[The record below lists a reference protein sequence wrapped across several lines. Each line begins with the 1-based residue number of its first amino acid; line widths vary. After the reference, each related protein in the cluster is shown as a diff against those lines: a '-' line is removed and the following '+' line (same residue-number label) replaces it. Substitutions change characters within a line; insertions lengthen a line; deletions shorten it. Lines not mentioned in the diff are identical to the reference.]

1 MAPIDGAASGGL
13 CILPNLE
20 MNRINFPHETETDG
34 TLILTKTVNTAV
46 RVGYS
51 GSPPT
56 ASMQV
61 TMSMH
66 DGSGEITANRVT
78 TGKPMY
84 TGSSNSLTQKMKTEV
99 PPQPDLDPAGS
110 GVARGA
116 CVAEATFMFKFSV
129 TASQVRGNSTNT
141 PVWLRFTVEGAP
153 NLYVETAPFRLVAR
167 KDERETVATL
177 MMSALKS
184 TKQASAALDKAIAK
198 PPTNHPGD
206 AQILIDARTLMDQAR
221 AKLQQHSAAPQPST
235 NGGGAPVTVGAAV
248 AAPQPIA
255 NGGGALVAVSD
266 GHDDPRWE
274 DNALISQLVAEIR
287 ETPDGAALL
296 GQLTD
301 DGDIVPPPPTRQRT
315 EEPPLDVRSL
325 FGSRP
330 CRRPGRR
337 LCWWVPRPG

>member
-1 MAPIDGAASGGL
+1 MAPIDGTASSGL

-51 GSPPT
+51 GSLPT

-84 TGSSNSLTQKMKTEV
+84 KGSSNSLTQKMKTEV

-153 NLYVETAPFRLVAR
+153 NLYVDTEHFRLVAK
-167 KDERETVATL
+167 KDKRESEAKL
-177 MMSALKS
+177 MKNALTSIEQVSCREGNSPRPSSDPTPRANHQTPQPNCISPSRRAPTPNPNPNK
-184 TKQASAALDKAIAK
+184 ASAALDKAIAK
-198 PPTNHPGD
+198 PPTNHPAD
-206 AQILIDARTLMDQAR
+206 AQILIEAR
-221 AKLQQHSAAPQPST
+221 
-235 NGGGAPVTVGAAV
+235 GCV
-248 AAPQPIA
+248 AAHVVHWHRALPTCCTAQR
-255 NGGGALVAVSD
+255 GAC
-266 GHDDPRWE
+266 P
-274 DNALISQLVAEIR
+274 
-287 ETPDGAALL
+287 
-296 GQLTD
+296 
-301 DGDIVPPPPTRQRT
+301 
-315 EEPPLDVRSL
+315 
-325 FGSRP
+325 
-330 CRRPGRR
+330 
-337 LCWWVPRPG
+337 

>member
-1 MAPIDGAASGGL
+1 MAPIGYSGAASMAPIDGAASSGL
-13 CILPNLE
+13 CILANLE
-20 MNRINFPHETETDG
+20 LHRLNFPHETEADG

-51 GSPPT
+51 GSLPT

-84 TGSSNSLTQKMKTEV
+84 NGSSNSLTQKMKTEV

-129 TASQVRGNSTNT
+129 TASQVHGNSTKT

-153 NLYVETAPFRLVAR
+153 NLYVETEPFRLVAK
-167 KDERETVATL
+167 KDERESVATL

-184 TKQASAALDKAIAK
+184 TQQVPCREGNSPGPSPDPAPNLTPTPTRR
-198 PPTNHPGD
+198 PP
-206 AQILIDARTLMDQAR
+206 
-221 AKLQQHSAAPQPST
+221 PST
-235 NGGGAPVTVGAAV
+235 RR
-248 AAPQPIA
+248 
-255 NGGGALVAVSD
+255 LLSR
-266 GHDDPRWE
+266 PRTT
-274 DNALISQLVAEIR
+274 R
-287 ETPDGAALL
+287 
-296 GQLTD
+296 
-301 DGDIVPPPPTRQRT
+301 PTR
-315 EEPPLDVRSL
+315 RSS
-325 FGSRP
+325 SRP
-330 CRRPGRR
+330 AGVWPHT
-337 LCWWVPRPG
+337 

>member
-1 MAPIDGAASGGL
+1 MAPIGYSGAASMAPIDGAASSGL

-51 GSPPT
+51 GSLPT

-84 TGSSNSLTQKMKTEV
+84 NGSSNSLTQKMKTEV

-129 TASQVRGNSTNT
+129 TASQVHGNSTKT

-153 NLYVETAPFRLVAR
+153 NLYVETEPFRLVAK
-167 KDERETVATL
+167 KDERESVATL

-184 TKQASAALDKAIAK
+184 TKQVPCREGSSPRPSSDPAPSANL
-198 PPTNHPGD
+198 N
-206 AQILIDARTLMDQAR
+206 
-221 AKLQQHSAAPQPST
+221 PQPHANPNPNPSRR
-235 NGGGAPVTVGAAV
+235 AP
-248 AAPQPIA
+248 
-255 NGGGALVAVSD
+255 NL
-266 GHDDPRWE
+266 
-274 DNALISQLVAEIR
+274 
-287 ETPDGAALL
+287 TP
-296 GQLTD
+296 TPTRR
-301 DGDIVPPPPTRQRT
+301 PPPSTRRLLSRQRT
-315 EEPPLDVRSL
+315 TRTTRRSS
-325 FGSRP
+325 SRP
-330 CRRPGRR
+330 AGAWPHT
-337 LCWWVPRPG
+337 

>member
-1 MAPIDGAASGGL
+1 MAPIDGAASSGL

-51 GSPPT
+51 GSLPT

-66 DGSGEITANRVT
+66 DGSGGITANRVT

-84 TGSSNSLTQKMKTEV
+84 KGSSNSLTQKMKTEV
-99 PPQPDLDPAGS
+99 PPQPDLDSAGS

-129 TASQVRGNSTNT
+129 TASHVRGNSTNT

-153 NLYVETAPFRLVAR
+153 NLYVETEPFRLVAK
-167 KDERETVATL
+167 KDERESVATL

-184 TKQASAALDKAIAK
+184 TKQVPCREGSSPGPSPDPAPSANL
-198 PPTNHPGD
+198 N
-206 AQILIDARTLMDQAR
+206 
-221 AKLQQHSAAPQPST
+221 PQPHANPNPNPSRR
-235 NGGGAPVTVGAAV
+235 AP
-248 AAPQPIA
+248 
-255 NGGGALVAVSD
+255 NL
-266 GHDDPRWE
+266 
-274 DNALISQLVAEIR
+274 
-287 ETPDGAALL
+287 TP
-296 GQLTD
+296 TPTRR
-301 DGDIVPPPPTRQRT
+301 PPPSTR
-315 EEPPLDVRSL
+315 
-325 FGSRP
+325 
-330 CRRPGRR
+330 
-337 LCWWVPRPG
+337 